1 MKRKEFN
8 VELSKD
14 AADVTRP
21 EARKKLSKRV
31 ASAWGREGK
40 SEGYSIVIIE
50 PERSGAMVKNQSCWK
65 IEET

>member
-14 AADVTRP
+14 AADVTRT

-31 ASAWGREGK
+31 ANAWAEKGK
-40 SEGYSIVIIE
+40 REGYSIVIIE
-50 PERSGAMVKNQSCWK
+50 PERSGVMVKNQSCWE